1 MKKEGLIE
9 YLTTMNYGEN
19 IEIIIKDKYDNFI
32 LGTMV
37 SKVKWFDTP
46 VLIIGGYD
54 DELTVSS
61 NLSEND
67 EAETIKEIINSYVGE
82 ELDVEIEIEK
92 RGKVKIEFK

>member
-9 YLTTMNYGEN
+9 YLVTMNYGEN
-19 IEIIIKDKYDNFI
+19 IEIIMKDRYDNFI
-32 LGTMV
+32 LGTII

-54 DELTVSS
+54 DELIASS
-61 NLSEND
+61 NLSEDD
-67 EAETIKEIINSYVGE
+67 ETEIIKETINNYIG

-92 RGKVKIEFK
+92 RGIVKIEFK